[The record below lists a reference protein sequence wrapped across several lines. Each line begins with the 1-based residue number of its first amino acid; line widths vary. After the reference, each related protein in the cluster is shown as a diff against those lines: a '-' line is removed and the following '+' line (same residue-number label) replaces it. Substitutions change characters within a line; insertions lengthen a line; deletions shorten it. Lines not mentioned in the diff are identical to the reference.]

1 MHKNILKTLSIM
13 RIEKVVILVYTYI
26 RTREGKPT
34 KPGRNKTMKEMLNYY
49 GYETIEEFG
58 KDLGY
63 YNRID
68 AERALKDMYE
78 DYTAPEQK

>member
-1 MHKNILKTLSIM
+1 
-13 RIEKVVILVYTYI
+13 
-26 RTREGKPT
+26 
-34 KPGRNKTMKEMLNYY
+34 MKEMLNYY
-49 GYETIEEFG
+49 GYETIAEFG

-78 DYTAPEQK
+78 DDTAPEQK